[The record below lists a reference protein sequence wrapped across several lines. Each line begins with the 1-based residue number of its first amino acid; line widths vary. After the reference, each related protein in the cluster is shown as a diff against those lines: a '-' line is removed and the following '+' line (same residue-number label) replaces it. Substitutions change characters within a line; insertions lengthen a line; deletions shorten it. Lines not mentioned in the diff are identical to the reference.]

1 VSPWYQFKL
10 LVEHASGISMDALH
24 ILAGVGLQL
33 VFAILFRLSLKSWRP
48 WLFVLFLLLA
58 NEAGDLWVEQW
69 PEPAMQYGEGLK
81 DVFLTMALPTM
92 LALLVKTSPAILHS
106 GSGPI
111 GVAADENR
119 DKAG

>member
-81 DVFLTMALPTM
+81 DFLLTMIVPTLLLLGARSLPF
-92 LALLVKTSPAILHS
+92 LLNDESVPESEDE
-106 GSGPI
+106 
-111 GVAADENR
+111 AADQQL
-119 DKAG
+119 

>member
-1 VSPWYQFKL
+1 MSPWYQFKL

-33 VFAILFRLSLKSWRP
+33 SFAALFRVPLNSWRP
-48 WLFVLFLLLA
+48 WLFVLLLLLA

-81 DVFLTMALPTM
+81 DIFLTMVIPTILM
-92 LALLVKTSPAILHS
+92 TLAHYCPRLFGNEPR
-106 GSGPI
+106 G
-111 GVAADENR
+111 
-119 DKAG
+119 